1 MLHPISL
8 AQQVHHLQ
16 DHVLSDHDEL
26 VGKYKEF
33 LFFLNR
39 EFALIQ

>member
-1 MLHPISL
+1 MRYPISL

-16 DHVLSDHDEL
+16 DQALSDHDEL

-33 LFFLNR
+33 LCFLNR
-39 EFALIQ
+39 DFELMD